1 MPRRPDELGRRHSEM
16 KARRPH
22 LRGNLGQLG
31 ARGPLPQKPAMRQQ
45 PVVVKTDTPGKGAHS
60 IRPGYLTK
68 GKGLEGVDAV
78 LFGPRAQ
85 DAQAF
90 HRTVCEDDH
99 RFTLVISFPEHSGV
113 DRQKFIEGYMRQVEV
128 DLGGPLEWLAANH
141 YDTAHPHTHIVI
153 RGVIEGEDLYMKK
166 GYLKHGL
173 RERASEMLTKLIGR
187 TRDQVREQVREEERS
202 WLASLSQEDRRHLT
216 SAELFT
222 QEVRRLHL
230 ASAERRLDGQV
241 TSPTDPDLYQRQV
254 YGHEGL
260 AAHVDRLW
268 EHVQRQQQ
276 AQQEQHMRQY
286 GRGQE

>member
-1 MPRRPDELGRRHSEM
+1 M
-16 KARRPH
+16 KARRPRLH
-22 LRGNLGQLG
+22 GNLGQLG

-45 PVVVKTDTPGKGAHS
+45 PVVVKTDTPGSGAHS

-78 LFGPRAQ
+78 LYGPGAQ

-99 RFTLVISFPEHSGV
+99 RFTLVISFPEHGGV

-187 TRDQVREQVREEERS
+187 TRDQAREQVREEERS

-222 QEVRRLHL
+222 QEVQRLRRGQF
-230 ASAERRLDGQV
+230 ATQLDGHIA
-241 TSPTDPDLYQRQV
+241 SPTDPDQLHAQVNAVVREQGYQRL

-260 AAHVDRLW
+260 AAHVDQLW
-268 EHVQRQQQ
+268 EHIQRQQQ
-276 AQQEQHMRQY
+276 AQQEQQARQW
-286 GRGQE
+286 GRGQG